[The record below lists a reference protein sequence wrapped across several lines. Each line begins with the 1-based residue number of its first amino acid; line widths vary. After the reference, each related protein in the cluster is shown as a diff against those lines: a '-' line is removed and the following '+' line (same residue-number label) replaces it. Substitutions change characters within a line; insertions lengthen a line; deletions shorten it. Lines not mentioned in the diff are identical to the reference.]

1 MKFRPI
7 AISLSPNTEIDDLFL
22 AFKSLLNLV
31 VWKKGKYSF
40 LLETWFR
47 KYFNTEKVFLFNSG
61 RSALFSVL
69 KGMNLGKGDEV
80 IVQGFTCTAVPDPIL
95 WCGAKPIFVDI
106 DASLNID
113 NEKLEKSIT
122 KKTKAIIVQHT
133 FGIPADIKKIKEIT
147 QKYNIIL
154 IEDCAHSLGA
164 KIQGQK
170 LGSFGDFAIFSFGRD
185 KVVSS
190 VFGGALLLN
199 LNKANKNKISIAE
212 KKIIS
217 DYNKLEYPSNHWILQ
232 QLLHPILF
240 SLILPIYN
248 LELGK
253 VLLWIFQKLK
263 ILGKPVLREELSGRR
278 PRVFPAKLPD
288 VLARIALNQLSKLDK
303 FNSRRRAIAAKY
315 FLKLK
320 ENSKIKLPEES
331 EGAIYLRFN
340 ILVDRRDE
348 ILKRF
353 SAERILLGVWYSNVI
368 DPKGVD
374 YAKIGYTRGSLPISE
389 KTAGLSLNLPTYPTL
404 SDREVEKIISIL
416 EKI

>member
-47 KYFNTEKVFLFNSG
+47 KYFYTEKVFLFNSG

-164 KIQGQK
+164 KIQG
-170 LGSFGDFAIFSFGRD
+170 
-185 KVVSS
+185 
-190 VFGGALLLN
+190 
-199 LNKANKNKISIAE
+199 
-212 KKIIS
+212 
-217 DYNKLEYPSNHWILQ
+217 
-232 QLLHPILF
+232 
-240 SLILPIYN
+240 
-248 LELGK
+248 
-253 VLLWIFQKLK
+253 
-263 ILGKPVLREELSGRR
+263 
-278 PRVFPAKLPD
+278 
-288 VLARIALNQLSKLDK
+288 
-303 FNSRRRAIAAKY
+303 
-315 FLKLK
+315 
-320 ENSKIKLPEES
+320 
-331 EGAIYLRFN
+331 
-340 ILVDRRDE
+340 
-348 ILKRF
+348 
-353 SAERILLGVWYSNVI
+353 
-368 DPKGVD
+368 
-374 YAKIGYTRGSLPISE
+374 
-389 KTAGLSLNLPTYPTL
+389 
-404 SDREVEKIISIL
+404 
-416 EKI
+416 